1 MVLCPLA
8 SGTRAWWHLSCPG
21 LSVTTL
27 IQVPRY
33 LGAEIA
39 MPWRGEGHLSARDCM
54 VGFPTPS
61 WGALALGLCVLAGG
75 IQQLVWTLTRQ
86 DGAPRYLGG
95 PPSPRSAPVPQR
107 E

>member
-1 MVLCPLA
+1 MSFGFWDQGLVASVLPRA
-8 SGTRAWWHLSCPG
+8 VSDHPDPGT
-21 LSVTTL
+21 
-27 IQVPRY
+27 QVFGCRGY
-33 LGAEIA
+33 NALG
-39 MPWRGEGHLSARDCM
+39 GEGHFSARDCM